1 MSLSGQKILITGAS
15 RGIGRACAE
24 QCATAGASVVLVA
37 RDLQKLESV
46 LQSLPGE
53 GHIAISA
60 DLSTPEECLPDVF
73 AQACADGR
81 KLTGLVHAAGI
92 GPVVPAKMISMQ
104 TMQEIFT
111 VNYYSFM
118 LMVRNFIK
126 KSVSD
131 GGSIVAISSVAAVAG
146 WQGLSLYSGTKGALN
161 ASIRSL
167 AVELA
172 GKGFRVNSVMPSNI
186 ETDML
191 QSMTSVL
198 DEAGIEELKKKQP
211 LGFGKPEDVANAVLF
226 LLDPNSKF
234 ITGSN
239 LTVDGGYT
247 AI

>member
-1 MSLSGQKILITGAS
+1 
-15 RGIGRACAE
+15 
-24 QCATAGASVVLVA
+24 
-37 RDLQKLESV
+37 
-46 LQSLPGE
+46 
-53 GHIAISA
+53 
-60 DLSTPEECLPDVF
+60 
-73 AQACADGR
+73 
-81 KLTGLVHAAGI
+81 
-92 GPVVPAKMISMQ
+92 
-104 TMQEIFT
+104 
-111 VNYYSFM
+111 M
-118 LMVRNFIK
+118 LMVRSFIRK
-126 KSVSD
+126 NVSD

-191 QSMTSVL
+191 QDMTSVL
-198 DEAGIEELKKKQP
+198 DGTGIEELKKKQP

-226 LLDPNSKF
+226 LLAPKSKF